1 MPFSFLGDYADVVL
15 SQTKL
20 VATTL
25 VVIYASSHASLRR
38 PPSAAPAKKKCAKS
52 GEQRAEEEEPPRMEG
67 LRTSDAILFPVLA
80 AIVLVGLYYLLQYL
94 QDPEIVSK
102 ILQWYISVT
111 SIASLVILYSHGL
124 QLGISFVFPCYWRAG
139 GEVYRVCQKTRRQL
153 IWKND
158 QKPKDQKATT
168 TPLGPLS
175 IAWTGI
181 RSPAWVEKFLW
192 DCRELLTEKWN
203 LELKIHGVADEKTTA
218 RFHQGVAILLSIA
231 TVLSYHL
238 WRSSYFISNLI
249 GLAFC
254 YTSGQYLSPNSF
266 ITGFSVLGGLFIYDI
281 VMVFFT

>member
-1 MPFSFLGDYADVVL
+1 MPFAFLGDYADVVL
-15 SQTKL
+15 SQMKL

-25 VVIYASSHASLRR
+25 AVLYASSHASLRR
-38 PPSAAPAKKKCAKS
+38 PPSAAPAKKKCAKC
-52 GEQRAEEEEPPRMEG
+52 GKQRTEEESPPMEG

-80 AIVLVGLYYLLQYL
+80 AVVLVGLYYLLQYL

-124 QLGISFVFPCYWRAG
+124 ELGISFVFPRYWRAG
-139 GEVYRVCQKTRRQL
+139 EKVYRVCQKTRCQH
-153 IWKND
+153 IWKHGQSPED
-158 QKPKDQKATT
+158 HQAAT

-175 IAWTGI
+175 FASTGF
-181 RSPAWVEKFLW
+181 RLPPRAEKFLW
-192 DCRELLTEKWN
+192 VCRELLTEKWN
-203 LELKIHGVADEKTTA
+203 LEFKIHGIADEKTSA

-238 WRSSYFISNLI
+238 WRSYFISNLI

-266 ITGFSVLGGLFIYDI
+266 ITGFSVLGGLFVYDV

>member
-1 MPFSFLGDYADVVL
+1 MPFAFLGDYADVVL

-20 VATTL
+20 VVTTL
-25 VVIYASSHASLRR
+25 AVLYASSHASLRR
-38 PPSAAPAKKKCAKS
+38 PPSAAPAKKKCAKC
-52 GEQRAEEEEPPRMEG
+52 GKQRAEEEEPPRVEG

-111 SIASLVILYSHGL
+111 SIASLIILYSHGL
-124 QLGISFVFPCYWRAG
+124 QLGISFVFPRYWRAG
-139 GEVYRVCQKTRRQL
+139 GKVYQICQKTRRQL

-158 QKPKDQKATT
+158 QNPKDQRVAA

-175 IAWTGI
+175 FGSTGI
-181 RSPAWVEKFLW
+181 RPPVWFERFLW
-192 DCRELLTEKWN
+192 DCRELLTENWN
-203 LELKIHGVADEKTTA
+203 LELKIHGVADEKTSA
-218 RFHQGVAILLSIA
+218 RFHHGVAISLSIA

-238 WRSSYFISNLI
+238 WRSYFISNLI